1 MPPQSLVCF
10 VQSRLRAAADPAK
23 AGPMQAYMKT
33 DMPFYGVPKPQR
45 TIIAREIKKQFPIES
60 ARDYKTAVLALW
72 ELPHREEKY
81 LAIGVAQ
88 MWPAFILP
96 TALPMYRRMIVE
108 GAWWDFV
115 DDVAIRLVGRVMR
128 AHRAG
133 IKPVMEQWIDLPGEK
148 HMWLRRSALLCQIG
162 HKLETD
168 EAQLFD
174 HCLRRGHEKEF
185 FIRKAIGWALR
196 EYAWTSTGKRSVRR
210 FLREHGDKLAPL
222 SMREASR
229 HL

>member
-1 MPPQSLVCF
+1 MRELAEF
-10 VQSRLRAAADPAK
+10 VQDRLCAAADPAK

-45 TIIAREIKKQFPIES
+45 AILAREIKKQFAIES
-60 ARDYKTAVLALW
+60 AHDYKAAVLALW
-72 ELPHREEKY
+72 ALPHREEKY
-81 LAIGVAQ
+81 LAISVAQ
-88 MWPAFILP
+88 MWPGFIVP
-96 TALPMYRRMIVE
+96 GALPVYRRMIVE

-115 DDVAIRLVGRVMR
+115 DDVAIRLVGRLVR
-128 AHRAG
+128 EHRARMQP
-133 IKPVMEQWIDLPGEK
+133 IMDRWIDLPGARNL
-148 HMWLRRSALLCQIG
+148 WLRRSALLCQIG

-174 HCLRRGHEKEF
+174 HCLRRAHEKVF

-196 EYAWTSTGKRSVRR
+196 EYAWTAPGRKSVRR
-210 FLREHGDKLAPL
+210 FLRQHGHKLAPL